1 MKTDK
6 VIEHIVNWLK
16 AYATN
21 AKVNGFVVGV
31 SGGIDSAVT
40 STLCAKTGLPTL
52 CIEMPIHQAK
62 SHVTRAQEHIKQ
74 LKERFENV
82 SDVRVDLTPVFEEFK
97 TEVSLEG
104 KQATVDMAL
113 ANTRARLRM
122 TTLYYYAGLLGRLVA
137 GTGNKVEDFGVGFYT
152 KYGDGGVDLSP
163 IADLMK
169 SEVYMLGTELKV
181 PESIMKAA
189 PSDGLFG
196 DTRSD
201 EDQIG
206 ANYDEL
212 EWAMRMDAEGKTVED
227 FLGRQQEVFSIYKR
241 FNSANKHKMT
251 PIPVCKI
258 PQNLT

>member
-1 MKTDK
+1 MQTEK
-6 VIEHIVNWLK
+6 VIDHIVNWLK
-16 AYATN
+16 NYATESS
-21 AKVNGFVVGV
+21 VNGFVIGI

-40 STLCAKTGLPTL
+40 STLCAKTGFPVL
-52 CIEMPIHQAK
+52 CIEMPIHQAA
-62 SHVTRAQEHIKQ
+62 SHVTRAQEHITD
-74 LKERFENV
+74 LKNRFDKV
-82 SDVRVDLTPVFEEFK
+82 TDTRADLTPVFEEFK
-97 TEVSLEG
+97 TEVLLEG
-104 KQATVDMAL
+104 KQEVVDMAL

-122 TTLYYYAGLLGRLVA
+122 TTLYYYAGLTGRLVA

-169 SEVYMLGTELKV
+169 SEVYEIAAALNISD
-181 PESIMKAA
+181 SIMVAK

-212 EWAMRMDAEGKTVED
+212 EWAMKMQAANKVSDD
-227 FLGRQQEVFSIYKR
+227 FSGRELEVFNIYSSYNR
-241 FNSANKHKMT
+241 RNKHKMN
-251 PIPVCKI
+251 PIPVCEI
-258 PQNLT
+258 PKELM